1 MFPEAKKIVSLT
13 ETNNKAAEIWDLA
26 DFTDTTNQDKELA
39 KSLMDDYVAQTQKFL
54 GLIKRELDK
63 KDKNIDNLKY
73 YAHTLK
79 GSSSAVS
86 VHKLAEYSK
95 KMEDAAD
102 NKDLTTFE
110 SIRVNFAVDF
120 LTLKQ
125 LVKSWKS
132 AL

>member
-1 MFPEAKKIVSLT
+1 MVSASRGT
-13 ETNNKAAEIWDLA
+13 IYDATGSVLA
-26 DFTDTTNQDKELA
+26 QSATVYNVYCDPVMLKEH
-39 KSLMDDYVAQTQKFL
+39 M
-54 GLIKRELDK
+54 DK